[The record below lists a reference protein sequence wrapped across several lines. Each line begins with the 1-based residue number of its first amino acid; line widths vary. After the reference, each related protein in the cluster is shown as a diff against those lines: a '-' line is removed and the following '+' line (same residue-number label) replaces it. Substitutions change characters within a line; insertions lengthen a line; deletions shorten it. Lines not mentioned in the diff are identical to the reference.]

1 MLTVEELMSA
11 MMDATGQSFDE
22 YRNPDDEAG
31 FLSQAELMKKLNVG
45 ERKLRAMLSVIQ
57 SQGRLETRRVKRERL
72 DGLKKT
78 ITVFRVLPEK
88 PKKRKLK

>member
-11 MMDATGQSFDE
+11 MLDATGQKFSE
-22 YRNPDDEAG
+22 YRKTDDEAG
-31 FLSQAELMKKLNVG
+31 FLSQAELMKKLNIP
-45 ERKLRAMLSVIQ
+45 ERKLRAMLSVVQ
-57 SQGRLETRRVKRERL
+57 SQGRLETRRVKRDRL
-72 DGLKKT
+72 DGFKKT